1 MNKIQV
7 LDCTLRDGGYCN
19 KCRFGFE
26 NEKKIVHGLVE
37 ANVDI
42 IECGFLMNTVEYDE
56 DVTRFTSLDEVA
68 KIIPKDKEGKTF
80 VMLTD
85 YGKYRPEDLPE
96 YDGASVDGLRV
107 AFHKKD
113 RVVALEECK
122 EIKNK
127 GYKVFVQAMVSLS
140 YADEEFLDLIR
151 RVNELEPYAFYIV
164 DSFGMMKRK
173 DLTRLFYLVEHNL
186 NEKIKIG
193 FHSHNNMQLAYSN
206 AQSLVDLHSDRELI
220 IDSSV
225 YGMGR
230 GAGNLNTELFVQYLN
245 DNADGNYDIKPLL
258 SIIDEILNEFYQRN
272 YWGYSLPNYLSA
284 AHNAHPNYAGYLDDK
299 KTLTVENMNEIFDM
313 MDEDKKVSYDKDYIE
328 QLYLR
333 YMATGKSQEEH
344 KAEMQEKIK
353 GKTILLIAP
362 GKSSI
367 EEKQKIATFIDEDVV
382 TISVNYNYPL
392 VNTDY
397 IFLSNLRRFRE
408 LETSSRKKCI
418 VTSNIPADNV
428 YIQTKYRDLLCDIE
442 AVKDNAGLMAIKYFA
457 QMGAKKIY
465 LAGFDGYSHDE
476 KENYGEFSAIA
487 LADPSDFDWDSLFD
501 GVTWFHWTGINP
513 ALSDNMIQICEQGC
527 RKAKE
532 KGITISCDLNY
543 RKNLWSPEKAQKIM
557 SSLIQYVDVCIA
569 NEEDADKV
577 LGIKAPNNNV
587 ELGQLNKSGYEYVA
601 KEICNRFGCKKVAIT
616 LRESI
621 NASHNGWSGMLYDR
635 SGTVNYSAHYDV
647 DIVDRVGGGDSFTG
661 AIIYSLITGKS
672 DKSAIEFAV
681 AASCLKQSIE
691 GDYNRVTVN
700 DVENLVNNGGN
711 GRVER

>member
-68 KIIPKDKEGKTF
+68 KIIPKDKEGKTC

-476 KENYGEFSAIA
+476 KENYGESTMAF
-487 LADPSDFDWDSLFD
+487 
-501 GVTWFHWTGINP
+501 VTRAAVLDAMNVGMTEM
-513 ALSDNMIQICEQGC
+513 L
-527 RKAKE
+527 KK
-532 KGITISCDLNY
+532 Y
-543 RKNLWSPEKAQKIM
+543 
-557 SSLIQYVDVCIA
+557 SSI
-569 NEEDADKV
+569 
-577 LGIKAPNNNV
+577 V
-587 ELGQLNKSGYEYVA
+587 ELKFLTEQHYV
-601 KEICNRFGCKKVAIT
+601 KI
-616 LRESI
+616 
-621 NASHNGWSGMLYDR
+621 
-635 SGTVNYSAHYDV
+635 
-647 DIVDRVGGGDSFTG
+647 
-661 AIIYSLITGKS
+661 
-672 DKSAIEFAV
+672 
-681 AASCLKQSIE
+681 
-691 GDYNRVTVN
+691 
-700 DVENLVNNGGN
+700 
-711 GRVER
+711 